1 MDETNPSPVTRR
13 YLLIATSAVTTVG
26 AAGAAVPFARS
37 WTPSEKA
44 KALGAP
50 IVVDLSKLKPG
61 EILKPAPEWR
71 GRGIV
76 VMSRTPEAVER
87 LKEENRRLA
96 DPMSERSIQPNYAKN
111 PTRSIRPE
119 IGVYLSQCTH
129 LGCVPK
135 YYGEAK
141 PEQFDAR
148 WKGGFF
154 CPCHGSKF
162 DLAGRVEKN
171 LPAPTNL
178 EVPVHQFEN
187 EEILHVGIDT
197 EEFDE

>member
-1 MDETNPSPVTRR
+1 MDDTNLSTVSRR

-26 AAGAAVPFARS
+26 AAAAAVPFARS

-50 IVVDLSKLKPG
+50 IEVDIAKLKPG
-61 EILKPAPEWR
+61 DILKPEPEWR
-71 GRGIV
+71 GRGIIV
-76 VMSRTPEAVER
+76 VYRTQEAIAKLETDH
-87 LKEENRRLA
+87 RRLA
-96 DPMSERSIQPNYAKN
+96 DPMSKRSVQPAYAKN
-111 PTRSIRPE
+111 LTRSIRPE
-119 IGVYLSQCTH
+119 IGVYLGKCTH

-135 YYGEAK
+135 YYGK
-141 PEQFDAR
+141 VQPEKFDVR
-148 WKGGFF
+148 WQGGFF

-187 EEILHVGIDT
+187 DRILHVGIDT
-197 EEFDE
+197 GEFDE

>member
-1 MDETNPSPVTRR
+1 MDETKPSSVTRR
-13 YLLIATSAVTTVG
+13 YLLIATSTVTAVG

-50 IVVDLSKLKPG
+50 IEVDIGKLKPG
-61 EILKPAPEWR
+61 EILKPKPEWR
-71 GRGIV
+71 GRGIIV
-76 VMSRTPEAVER
+76 VYRTPQAIER
-87 LKEENRRLA
+87 LEADDRRLA
-96 DPMSERSIQPNYAKN
+96 DPKSKRSVQPAYAKN
-111 PTRSIRPE
+111 LTRSIRPE
-119 IGVYLSQCTH
+119 IGVYLGQCTH

-135 YYGEAK
+135 YYGK
-141 PEQFDAR
+141 VQPEKFDAR

-162 DLAGRVEKN
+162 DLAGRVGKN

-187 EEILHVGIDT
+187 EHILHIGIDT
-197 EEFDE
+197 GEFDE

>member
-1 MDETNPSPVTRR
+1 MDETKSSPVTRR
-13 YLLIATSAVTTVG
+13 YLLIATSAVTTIG

-37 WTPSEKA
+37 WSPSEKA

-50 IVVDLSKLKPG
+50 IEVDITKLTPG
-61 EILKPAPEWR
+61 EIFKPAPVWR
-71 GRGIV
+71 GKGIIV
-76 VMSRTPEAVER
+76 VYRTPEAVER
-87 LKEENRRLA
+87 LEAENRSLA
-96 DPMSERSIQPNYAKN
+96 DPKSKRSVQPDYAKN
-111 PTRSIRPE
+111 LTRSIRPE

-135 YYGEAK
+135 YFGKAQ

-148 WKGGFF
+148 WQGGFF

-187 EEILHVGIDT
+187 DNILHVGIDT